1 MAMSR
6 VPILLSVLSG
16 LIAVPANA
24 AHSGV
29 VVRDGFELADAVMFA
44 VVVAGLLIA
53 RRALRARFARK
64 RD

>member
-1 MAMSR
+1 MSR
-6 VPILLSVLSG
+6 LALIPLALLS
-16 LIAVPANA
+16 IAA
-24 AHSGV
+24 APHSGE

-44 VVVAGLLIA
+44 VVVAGVLVA